1 MLHRSV
7 GLIILAVML
16 LRAEWR
22 WRHPAP
28 PLPLGLIRP
37 IATSSATP
45 YRRRPF
51 FKQVADNYAI
61 SDNYHQFVMGG
72 TAPILLGWS
81 LAMLPFY
88 NLMASQPRRR
98 IISLTLMAIRR

>member
-1 MLHRSV
+1 M
-7 GLIILAVML
+7 
-16 LRAEWR
+16 
-22 WRHPAP
+22 
-28 PLPLGLIRP
+28 
-37 IATSSATP
+37 
-45 YRRRPF
+45 
-51 FKQVADNYAI
+51 ADNYAI
-61 SDNYHQFVMGG
+61 SDNYHEFVMGG